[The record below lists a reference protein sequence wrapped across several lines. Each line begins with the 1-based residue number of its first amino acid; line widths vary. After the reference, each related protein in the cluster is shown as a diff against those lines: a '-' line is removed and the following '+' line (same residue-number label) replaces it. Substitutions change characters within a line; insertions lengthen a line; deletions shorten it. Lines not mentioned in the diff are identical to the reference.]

1 MKKNKNCGYQKLRA
15 LNDLAYKIENGL
27 LKLVE
32 SWEYQRES
40 GDLVESLMAKES
52 NATYTTN

>member
-1 MKKNKNCGYQKLRA
+1 MKKNKNRGYQKLRV

-32 SWEYQRES
+32 SLEYKRES
-40 GDLVESLMAKES
+40 GDWLI
-52 NATYTTN
+52 T